1 MISDA
6 QLQAL
11 EQLFTSERVS
21 VAGDD
26 LAFYGQ
32 DWSKFVKPKPAAIVF
47 PTERDEVQQL
57 VSQEARRQQRERSL
71 FPLSAVVESSTLIRS
86 RDWYGC
92 NPV

>member
-1 MISDA
+1 VISDA

-57 VSQEARRQQRERSL
+57 VRLAKSEKMALVPSGGRTWLVRR
-71 FPLSAVVESSTLIRS
+71 
-86 RDWYGC
+86 RDGSKGRDRC
-92 NPV
+92 FL